1 MPESC
6 EVYHTRE
13 KKKPIFSA
21 RFELKVR
28 GNKTIV
34 VIGNS
39 RESWDTM
46 NCYQQGQTERKSPV
60 SKLMQVTN
68 AKLF

>member
-28 GNKTIV
+28 GRKTIV
-34 VIGNS
+34 MIGKFYNKTEQKPLHLNKPPVI
-39 RESWDTM
+39 
-46 NCYQQGQTERKSPV
+46 
-60 SKLMQVTN
+60 
-68 AKLF
+68 